1 MVNGNLKNSR
11 ILCPRLEV
19 EDEEMIEHY
28 VNGMEKVK
36 DNELEGE
43 YKVDQGGNFENW
55 TFHWNFCH
63 ILVYHGHSSYWQ
75 K

>member
-1 MVNGNLKNSR
+1 MLKNSK

-19 EDEEMIEHY
+19 EDKEMIEHY

-43 YKVDQGGNFENW
+43 YKVDLGGNFENW
-55 TFHWNFCH
+55 KFF
-63 ILVYHGHSSYWQ
+63 IEIFLIF
-75 K
+75 

>member
-11 ILCPRLEV
+11 KLCPRLEV

-36 DNELEGE
+36 DNELEEE
-43 YKVDQGGNFENW
+43 YKVDQGGNFEN
-55 TFHWNFCH
+55 
-63 ILVYHGHSSYWQ
+63 
-75 K
+75 

>member
-1 MVNGNLKNSR
+1 MLKNSR

-55 TFHWNFCH
+55 KFF
-63 ILVYHGHSSYWQ
+63 IEIFVIF
-75 K
+75 

>member
-1 MVNGNLKNSR
+1 MLKNSR

-43 YKVDQGGNFENW
+43 HKVDQGGNFEN
-55 TFHWNFCH
+55 
-63 ILVYHGHSSYWQ
+63 
-75 K
+75 

>member
-43 YKVDQGGNFENW
+43 YKVDQGGNFEN
-55 TFHWNFCH
+55 
-63 ILVYHGHSSYWQ
+63 
-75 K
+75 